1 MTTDIQSPLKP
12 GPPWSVIARFPT
24 YDEAVN
30 RVEEEKVEG
39 SEFDFKI
46 KRYQGPE
53 FRVKKRLRL
62 ELIEKKKSKKNKKRG
77 NDE

>member
-1 MTTDIQSPLKP
+1 MNTDEQGLITP

-24 YDEAVN
+24 YGEAVDK
-30 RVEEEKVEG
+30 VEEEKIEG

-53 FRVKKRLRL
+53 FRVKKRLKL
-62 ELIEKKKSKKNKKRG
+62 ELMEKKKNKKNKKRG

>member
-24 YDEAVN
+24 YGEAVN
-30 RVEEEKVEG
+30 RVEEEKIEG
-39 SEFDFKI
+39 SDFDFKI
-46 KRYQGPE
+46 KKYQGPE

-62 ELIEKKKSKKNKKRG
+62 ELIEKKKSKINF
-77 NDE
+77 

>member
-1 MTTDIQSPLKP
+1 MNTDEQGLITP

-24 YDEAVN
+24 YGEAVDK
-30 RVEEEKVEG
+30 VEEEKIEG

-53 FRVKKRLRL
+53 FRVKKRLKL
-62 ELIEKKKSKKNKKRG
+62 ELIEKKKNKKNKKRG
-77 NDE
+77 KDE

>member
-1 MTTDIQSPLKP
+1 MNTDEQNLITP
-12 GPPWSVIARFPT
+12 GPPWSIVARFPT
-24 YDEAVN
+24 YGEAVTK
-30 RVEEEKVEG
+30 VEEEKLEG
-39 SEFDFKI
+39 SDFDFKI